1 MNGRLL
7 QFTSLRLLRAAAA
20 LHYLLFSPLSP
31 PSPLLLCLC
40 ECNCQCGKQIAV
52 ADLRWNPSR
61 AAAALPIVDLVAAGS
76 V

>member
-20 LHYLLFSPLSP
+20 LHYLLFSLPLP
-31 PSPLLLCLC
+31 PPPLLCLC
-40 ECNCQCGKQIAV
+40 VCNCQCGKQIAV